1 MLEEYGNITLL
12 ISATLDVPSTWP
24 IDASRTKFNTEY
36 MPWLEED
43 EIESNDNL
51 RPERNVITS
60 DIVREDNK
68 RFFAF
73 GRQTGWDYKKALKDF
88 KKTSIQK

>member
-1 MLEEYGNITLL
+1 MGRI
-12 ISATLDVPSTWP
+12 V
-24 IDASRTKFNTEY
+24 SRTKFNTDY

-51 RPERNVITS
+51 RSERNVITS

-68 RFFAF
+68 RFFALC
-73 GRQTGWDYKKALKDF
+73 RQAGWDYKRALKDF

>member
-1 MLEEYGNITLL
+1 MGRI
-12 ISATLDVPSTWP
+12 
-24 IDASRTKFNTEY
+24 ASRTKFNTEY

-51 RPERNVITS
+51 RSERNVITS

-68 RFFAF
+68 RFFALC
-73 GRQTGWDYKKALKDF
+73 RQTGWDYKKL
-88 KKTSIQK
+88 

>member
-1 MLEEYGNITLL
+1 MGKI
-12 ISATLDVPSTWP
+12 
-24 IDASRTKFNTEY
+24 ASRTKFNTEY

-51 RPERNVITS
+51 RSERNVITS

-68 RFFAF
+68 RFLALC
-73 GRQTGWDYKKALKDF
+73 RQAGWNYKNALKDF

>member
-1 MLEEYGNITLL
+1 MGRI
-12 ISATLDVPSTWP
+12 
-24 IDASRTKFNTEY
+24 ASRTKFNTEY

-51 RPERNVITS
+51 RLERNVITS

-68 RFFAF
+68 RFFAL

>member
-1 MLEEYGNITLL
+1 MGKI
-12 ISATLDVPSTWP
+12 
-24 IDASRTKFNTEY
+24 ASRTKFNTEY

-68 RFFAF
+68 RFFAL
-73 GRQTGWDYKKALKDF
+73 GRHTGWDYKKALKDF
-88 KKTSIQK
+88 QKTYIQK

>member
-1 MLEEYGNITLL
+1 MGKI
-12 ISATLDVPSTWP
+12 
-24 IDASRTKFNTEY
+24 ASRTKFNTDY
-36 MPWLEED
+36 MPRLEKD

-68 RFFAF
+68 RFFAL
-73 GRQTGWDYKKALKDF
+73 GRQTGWDLCPESEAQKRDDQKNIYKIR
-88 KKTSIQK
+88 SRYS